1 MKILLVNKF
10 YYRRGGDCI
19 YTLNLEE
26 LLYRNGHEVAVF
38 AMDYPDNFNT
48 KWSKYFPS
56 EVKFRPGLGIIEA
69 LMRPFG
75 TSEVKRKFNAILDD
89 FNPDIVH
96 LNNIH
101 SQLSPI
107 IAEIS
112 HQRGIR
118 VIWTIHDCKLVC
130 PRYDCM
136 RDGIRCELCAD
147 NAKNC
152 LKYKCMKDS
161 WIASL
166 IAYLEAKKWNV
177 SKLENIS
184 DIFLC
189 PSNYMADTMLNG
201 HFQKKKIRVLCNFI
215 DIEKIDQPNYNK
227 QLYYCYVGR
236 LSKEKGV
243 HTLLKAASA
252 LPYKLVIIGS
262 GPLENEF
269 RSYYCKYSNVEFLGQ
284 LDWKDL
290 CPILNNALFSV
301 LPSECAENN
310 PLTVIESQ
318 CLGTPV
324 LGARIGG
331 IPELIDEKKNGMTFN
346 SGDVADLID
355 KIKKMFETV
364 FPYKEIAN
372 EARDKYSSRNYYGH
386 LMKLYLNE

>member
-19 YTLNLEE
+19 YTLNLEQ
-26 LLYRNGHEVAVF
+26 LLSENGHEVAVF
-38 AMDYPDNFNT
+38 AMDYPDNLDT

-56 EVKFRPGLGIIEA
+56 EVKFRPGPGIIEA
-69 LMRPFG
+69 ILRPFG
-75 TSEVKRKFNAILDD
+75 TSEVKRKFNAMLDD
-89 FNPDIVH
+89 FNPDVVH

-107 IAEIS
+107 IAEIA
-112 HQRGIR
+112 HKRGIR
-118 VIWTIHDCKLVC
+118 VVWTIHDCKLVC

-136 RDGIRCELCAD
+136 RGGTRCELCAD
-147 NAKNC
+147 NAKYC

-166 IAYLEAKKWNV
+166 IGYLEAKKW
-177 SKLENIS
+177 SASRLENIS

-189 PSNYMADTMLNG
+189 PSKYMADTMLKG
-201 HFQKKKIRVLCNFI
+201 HFNKKKIRVLCNFI
-215 DIEKIDQPNYNK
+215 DIGKVSKPDYDNK
-227 QLYYCYVGR
+227 QPYYCYIGR

-243 HTLLKAASA
+243 YTLLKAASA
-252 LPYKLVIIGS
+252 LPYKLIIIGG
-262 GPLENEF
+262 GPLEQEL
-269 RSYYCKYSNVEFLGQ
+269 RSDYGKYSNIEFSGQ

-290 CPILNNALFSV
+290 RPILNNALFSV

-310 PLTVIESQ
+310 PLTVIESL

-331 IPELIDEKKNGMTFN
+331 IPELIDEKNGMTFN
-346 SGDVADLID
+346 SGDLYDLRD
-355 KIKKMFETV
+355 KIKEMFETS
-364 FPYKEIAN
+364 FDYRIIAS
-372 EARDKYSSRNYYGH
+372 EAQNKYSSKNYYSH
-386 LMKLYLNE
+386 LMQLYLDE